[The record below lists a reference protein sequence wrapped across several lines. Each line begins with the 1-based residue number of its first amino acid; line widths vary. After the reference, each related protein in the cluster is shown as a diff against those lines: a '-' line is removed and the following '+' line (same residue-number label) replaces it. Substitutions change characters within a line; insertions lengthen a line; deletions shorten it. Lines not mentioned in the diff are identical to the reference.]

1 MEKQPLQH
9 IDFLTAHNLPDPLP
23 HLRNT
28 IAQVAAVMKKLD
40 GRVQASRIC
49 TVRLGRAAVIMGK
62 VVDEYT
68 ALVES
73 NGKTQMDV
81 KAVVHGWQERSKM
94 EMGEAQRDHG
104 RKKACC
110 EAVRRYDGRVIE
122 VVKSHP
128 SQLNS
133 SCLVNLPLGE

>member
-40 GRVQASRIC
+40 GRVQASQIC

-73 NGKTQMDV
+73 NGKT
-81 KAVVHGWQERSKM
+81 
-94 EMGEAQRDHG
+94 
-104 RKKACC
+104 
-110 EAVRRYDGRVIE
+110 
-122 VVKSHP
+122 
-128 SQLNS
+128 
-133 SCLVNLPLGE
+133 